1 MFNFKIR
8 KVTCTIWKLNINF
21 KAGKWNLWIE
31 ERNESK
37 LRGKIRLKLY
47 KSKFIFNQSDN
58 K

>member
-21 KAGKWNLWIE
+21 KAGKWSLWIE
-31 ERNESK
+31 ERNEFN
-37 LRGKIRLKLY
+37 LRVKIRLKFY
-47 KSKFIFNQSDN
+47 KFKFIFNQSDD